1 MELVKILFVIL
12 TIFYIES
19 RPITDNY
26 LIKYGYLPTSMAKVQ
41 FEGATEA
48 GLDQTGPWTNAIK
61 NLQFEAGLDQTG
73 TWTNETLHLLSVPRC
88 GVKWASRT
96 KRFVTSSL
104 KWKNISET
112 GETMVTWHLKNTAR
126 NLTLATT
133 ISIFHM
139 VFDLW
144 SQHANINFTYM
155 SIETNADIIIEFLYG
170 DHGDGTNFDGPGNI
184 LAHAFYPGTSYGG
197 DAHFDIDEEWDIY
210 GYNDNISLLN
220 VALHEI
226 GHSLGLQHSSIT
238 NSIMYAWYISPIFYL
253 SEDDILGI
261 RELYGFRMSTSSET
275 TSIETTSIETTSTEK
290 TIYKAKNIFLQNSQV
305 YINPSPLTITIQ

>member
-1 MELVKILFVIL
+1 MELFKIFFVIL
-12 TIFYIES
+12 TILNIES

-26 LIKYGYLPTSMAKVQ
+26 LIKYGYLNISPTSMAKGNSHQIKNLQ
-41 FEGATEA
+41 FEGE
-48 GLDQTGPWTNAIK
+48 NAIK

-133 ISIFHM
+133 RSIFHL

-155 SIETNADIIIEFLYG
+155 SIETNADIIIEFLSG
-170 DHGDGTNFDGPGNI
+170 DHGDGTHFDGPGNI
-184 LAHAFYPGTSYGG
+184 LAHAFYPGTSNGG

-238 NSIMYAWYISPIFYL
+238 NSIMYAWYIYPIFYL

-261 RELYGFRMSTSSET
+261 RELYGFRMSTSS
-275 TSIETTSIETTSTEK
+275 ETTSIETTSTEK